1 MKNFRNTESTKQL
14 IKKLRE
20 GLKIAFV
27 GEVNS
32 GKSSTV
38 NAIRGEEVAEVSI
51 ITGFT
56 LTDDPYEVPTLS
68 KAVKIIDTPGLR
80 APGTD
85 VSIYRGADLVVYF
98 VNAASG
104 WTASNKTDCFILKQI
119 YGSHIVIAI
128 SKIDTVFPREDWLK
142 IKHQIERDLGHSSPK
157 ILGICSLVAQEIG
170 IEELKNAIA
179 RGLEDSQ
186 KAFLF
191 NIILRTKSKD
201 CASVIRETMLKV
213 TSLAAS
219 GIPIHEI
226 PKFDEEVIQMIQKII
241 VAYKSSIS
249 PLTGED
255 YEEAELK
262 AKNFYSEFHQE
273 FGWEFEFIKWGTGLL
288 KILGGV
294 SGTTISPVFG
304 TAGGYAA
311 GVFLQTLCYVICA
324 GMIGYR
330 AKKLDV
336 DNVNVSMNEV
346 EKFAKRMVKG
356 MISDRNVENF
366 IRRFTTE
373 L

>member
-51 ITGFT
+51 ITGST
-56 LTDDPYEVPTLS
+56 VTDDPYEVPTLS

-85 VSIYRGADLVVYF
+85 VSFYRGADLVVYF

-104 WTASNKTDCFILKQI
+104 WTASNKTDFFILKQI
-119 YGSHIVIAI
+119 YASHIVIAI
-128 SKIDTVFPREDWLK
+128 SKIDTVPPREDWLK

-170 IEELKNAIA
+170 IEELKDAIA

-191 NIILRTKSKD
+191 NLILRSKSKD
-201 CASVIRETMLKV
+201 CASVIRETMIKV

-226 PKFDEEVIQMIQKII
+226 PKFDEEIIQMIHKII
-241 VAYKSSIS
+241 LACKSIS
-249 PLTGED
+249 NLTKED
-255 YEEAELK
+255 IEDAELK

-273 FGWEFEFIKWGTGLL
+273 FGWKFEFIKWGTGISKLVA
-288 KILGGV
+288 GF
-294 SGTTISPVFG
+294 SGTTVSLGFG
-304 TAGGYAA
+304 TAAGYAA
-311 GVFLQTLCYVICA
+311 GVVLQTLCYVICA

-330 AKKLDV
+330 AKKLYV
-336 DNVNVSMNEV
+336 DNVRVSIHELEN
-346 EKFAKRMVKG
+346 FAKKMVKG
-356 MISDRNVENF
+356 LISKRNLENF

-373 L
+373 I

>member
-1 MKNFRNTESTKQL
+1 MQNFRNTESTKQL
-14 IKKLRE
+14 INKLRQ
-20 GLKIAFV
+20 GLQIAFV

-51 ITGFT
+51 ITGST
-56 LTDDPYEVPTLS
+56 VNNDPYEVPTLS

-85 VSIYRGADLVVYF
+85 VSFYRGADLVVYF

-104 WTASNKTDCFILKQI
+104 WTANNKTDFWLLKQT

-128 SKIDTVFPREDWLK
+128 SKIDTVRPRREDWLK
-142 IKHQIERDLGHSSPK
+142 IKHQIEIDLGHSYPK
-157 ILGICSLVAQEIG
+157 VLGICSLPAQEIG
-170 IEELKNAIA
+170 IEKLKDAIA

-191 NIILRTKSKD
+191 NLILRSKSKD
-201 CASVIRETMLKV
+201 CSSVIRETMIKV

-226 PKFDEEVIQMIQKII
+226 PKFDEEVIEMIQKII
-241 VAYKSSIS
+241 IACKCIS
-249 PLTGED
+249 RFTQED
-255 YEEAELK
+255 IEDAELR

-273 FGWEFEFIKWGTGLL
+273 YGWKFEFIKWGTGIL
-288 KILGGV
+288 KVGAGVAGSTVSLG
-294 SGTTISPVFG
+294 FG

-311 GVFLQTLCYVICA
+311 GVVIQTLCYVICA
-324 GMIGYR
+324 GMIGFR
-330 AKKLDV
+330 AKKLYV
-336 DNVNVSMNEV
+336 DNVRVSINDLENI
-346 EKFAKRMVKG
+346 AKKMVKG
-356 MISDRNVENF
+356 IISERNLENF

-373 L
+373 I